1 MFPQWTSQ
9 PVPAGIQFL
18 SSISFVNFKG
28 VAGAQRDSVITGDI
42 IYTSNGGTNWL
53 VSTVPANTGMV
64 NTVQLINEQIG
75 YASGRI
81 AGIGGMFL
89 KTTDGG
95 VNWFNYG
102 ALPFWITAINGQLF
116 LNETIGYITVD
127 SAQYACLLKTTDGGL
142 TWNKKLWL
150 NIPPIFNKIIFGNSS
165 TGFIF
170 ANYGPNNHIIYRT
183 TDSGET
189 WGINYSLASS
199 PIWDMTFSDG
209 ETYYF
214 TSNYSAYKTTNAG
227 NTWTQMTI
235 NGQNL
240 MFGYI
245 NFFSGGNKGF
255 MFANNNISAY
265 YFISND
271 RGNTWTQPILSFSEV
286 PSNAGCMVSE
296 DKWYLI
302 TNNLSGAKIF
312 MTLNGGTPVELTSFL
327 ADIAPGK
334 VILHW
339 STATETNNRGF
350 EIERFSGEPDSWRTI
365 GYVSGNGTSTEKHSY
380 TFTDKITEPGK
391 FFYRLKQ
398 VDFDGKFEY
407 SKEIE
412 SDASIPSKFG
422 LSQNY
427 PNPFN
432 PSTIISY
439 QLSSDSKVKLT
450 LYDITGREAVVLVNQ
465 VKAAGTYNVLLE
477 ADKFGLSSGTYFY
490 TIDINP
496 LNGDKNFRS
505 TKKMIYL
512 K

>member
-1 MFPQWTSQ
+1 MKRIISFFLLLPGIMFPQWTSQ
-9 PVPAGIQFL
+9 PIPAGIQIL
-18 SSISFVNFKG
+18 SGISFVDLRG
-28 VAGAQRDSVITGDI
+28 IAGGYNNDSVITGDI

-199 PIWDMTFSDG
+199 PIIDMTFSDG

-214 TSNYSAYKTTNAG
+214 VSTINNAYKTTNAG
-227 NTWTQMTI
+227 TTWNQMPVTD
-235 NGQNL
+235 QNIG
-240 MFGYI
+240 FTHI
-245 NFFSGGNKGF
+245 NFIPGGNTGF
-255 MFANNNISAY
+255 VIAGGIGNTFFRST
-265 YFISND
+265 D
-271 RGNTWTQPILSFSEV
+271 RGNTWTQASLFPASNVMLS
-286 PSNAGCMVSE
+286 ATCMVS
-296 DKWYLI
+296 DYKWYVAI
-302 TNNLSGAKIF
+302 SSRTQGSIY

-350 EIERFSGEPDSWRTI
+350 EIERFSGKPGSWRTI

-398 VDFDGKFEY
+398 VDFDGRFEY

-496 LNGDKNFRS
+496 
-505 TKKMIYL
+505 
-512 K
+512 